1 MRTKII
7 AGLLAITA
15 ISCSKDFVDQQPPN
29 SVLVDNYFTTEG
41 NITLGLNGLYQSLR
55 SNDAVG
61 EGAITWT
68 DDRSDD
74 MNTTDNQS
82 NNGEPFQFTAFA
94 LTPSNTW
101 LKNHYYALYL
111 PIYRANELLA
121 AIDTVTFAN
130 SNTKSQYIG
139 EMKFVRAFMY
149 FQLVREFGDVP
160 LSVEGLTS
168 PAQANALT
176 VRAPR
181 KQVYDQIIKD
191 LKEALESNL
200 PVAQTAATLGRASQR
215 AANGLLGK
223 VYLTM
228 AATGVDNNRA
238 NFESAK
244 TYLLACM
251 NQRTF
256 GVLSEISY
264 ASVFDVAQE
273 TTNRELIWQIP
284 YIQGDQN
291 YSSANAR
298 NSQARGE
305 TINSRFTS
313 TGSGRLVT
321 DDFRKEVEAGDDR
334 ADFTFKYAADP
345 SVQQYFITKFR
356 DTSSA
361 AGTLGRGG
369 NDWILMRYADIMLS
383 LAEAHMYLGEDA
395 QAIALLDEIRARAGL
410 PSYAVSMTDASYAAK
425 FPTLKLALLH
435 ERRMELAFE
444 HHRWHDLT
452 RFFNPEELVAYF
464 RAKDQADYNNSPLT
478 NISTKDYFFP
488 IPIDEMNINPGG
500 MTQNLGY

>member
-1 MRTKII
+1 
-7 AGLLAITA
+7 
-15 ISCSKDFVDQQPPN
+15 PN
-29 SVLVDNYFTTEG
+29 SVLVDKYFNTEG
-41 NITLGLNGLYQSLR
+41 NIALGLNGLYQSLR
-55 SNDAVG
+55 SGDAVG
-61 EGAITWT
+61 EGANTWT

-111 PIYRANELLA
+111 PIYRANELLG
-121 AIDTVTFAN
+121 AIDTVSFA
-130 SNTKSQYIG
+130 SASTKAQYIG

-160 LSVEGLTS
+160 LSVEALTG

-176 VRAPR
+176 VRATR

-191 LKEALESNL
+191 LKEALES
-200 PVAQTAATLGRASQR
+200 PMPAAQTAATLGRGSKR

-238 NFESAK
+238 NFEAAK

-251 NQRTF
+251 NQRTY
-256 GVLSEISY
+256 GVLNEIPY
-264 ASVFDVAQE
+264 ASVFDVAQK

-291 YSSANAR
+291 YSSAIAR
-298 NSQARGE
+298 NTQARGE
-305 TINSRFTS
+305 TVNSRFSS
-313 TGSGRLVT
+313 TGAGWLVT
-321 DDFRKEVEAGDDR
+321 DDFRKEVETGDLR
-334 ADFTFKYAADP
+334 GAFTFKYAPDA

-356 DTSSA
+356 DNSAA

-383 LAEAHMYLGEDA
+383 LAEAHMHLGEVP
-395 QAIALLDEIRARAGL
+395 QATALLNEVRTRAGL
-410 PSYAVSMTDASYAAK
+410 PTYAASMANPAYATK
-425 FPTLKLALLH
+425 FTTLKLALLH

-444 HHRWHDLT
+444 HHRWHDLV
-452 RFFNPEELVAYF
+452 RFFNPDELVAYF
-464 RAKDQADYNNSPLT
+464 RAKNQGDYNNSPLT

-500 MTQNLGY
+500 MTQNAGY

>member
-1 MRTKII
+1 M
-7 AGLLAITA
+7 
-15 ISCSKDFVDQQPPN
+15 
-29 SVLVDNYFTTEG
+29 
-41 NITLGLNGLYQSLR
+41 NGLYQSLR
-55 SNDAVG
+55 SGDAVG
-61 EGAITWT
+61 EGANTWT

-111 PIYRANELLA
+111 PIYRANELLD

-130 SNTKSQYIG
+130 PSTKAQYIA

-160 LSVEGLTS
+160 LSTAALTS
-168 PAQANALT
+168 PGQANTLT

-191 LKEALESNL
+191 LKEALDSPM
-200 PVAQTAATLGRASQR
+200 PVAQTAATLGRGSKR
-215 AANGLLGK
+215 AANGLLGQ

-228 AATGVDNNRA
+228 AASGVENNRA

-251 NQRTF
+251 NQRTY
-256 GVLSEISY
+256 GVLSEIPF

-298 NSQARGE
+298 NAQARGE
-305 TINSRFTS
+305 RINSKFTS
-313 TGSGRLVT
+313 TGSGWLVT
-321 DDFRKEVEAGDDR
+321 DDFRKEVETGDIR
-334 ADFTFKYAADP
+334 GAFTFKYAADP

-356 DTSSA
+356 DSSTA

-369 NDWILMRYADIMLS
+369 NDWILMRYADIVLS
-383 LAEAHMYLGEDA
+383 LAEAHLYLGETV
-395 QAIALLDEIRARAGL
+395 QAIALLDEVRARAGL
-410 PSYAVSMTDASYAAK
+410 PSYATSIANPAYVTR

-444 HHRWHDLT
+444 HHRWHDLV

-464 RAKDQADYNNSPLT
+464 RTKSQADYNNSPLS
-478 NISTKDYFFP
+478 NISIKDYYFP
-488 IPIDEMNINPGG
+488 IPIDEMKINPGE
-500 MTQNLGY
+500 MTQNAGY

>member
-1 MRTKII
+1 M
-7 AGLLAITA
+7 AISM

-29 SVLVDNYFTTEG
+29 SVLVDNYYTTEG

-111 PIYRANELLA
+111 PIYRANELLG

-130 SNTKSQYIG
+130 ADTKSQYIG
-139 EMKFVRAFMY
+139 EIKFVRAFMY

-160 LSVEGLTS
+160 LSVEPLTG

-181 KQVYDQIIKD
+181 LEVYNQIIKD
-191 LKEALESNL
+191 LKEALESKL
-200 PVAQTAATLGRASQR
+200 PVSQTAATLGRASQK

-228 AATGVDNNRA
+228 AASGVDNNRA

-244 TYLLACM
+244 TYLIACM
-251 NQRTF
+251 TQRSF
-256 GVLSEISY
+256 DLLNEISY
-264 ASVFDVAQE
+264 PSVFDVAQK

-298 NSQARGE
+298 NAQARGE
-305 TINSRFTS
+305 RINSRFTS
-313 TGSGRLVT
+313 TGSGRLIT
-321 DDFRKEVEAGDDR
+321 EDFRKEVEAGDLR
-334 ADFTFKYAADP
+334 GDFNFKYAADP

-356 DTSSA
+356 DTTAA

-369 NDWILMRYADIMLS
+369 NDWILIRYADIMLS

-395 QAIALLDEIRARAGL
+395 LAVALLDQVRTRAGL
-410 PSYAVSMTDASYAAK
+410 PAYAVSRLNPAYAAE

-444 HHRWHDLT
+444 HHRWHDLV
-452 RFFNPEELVAYF
+452 RFFTPEELVAYF
-464 RAKDQADYNNSPLT
+464 RAKDQADYNNSPLS

-488 IPIDEMNINPGG
+488 IPIDEVNINPGG
-500 MTQNLGY
+500 MTQNVGY